1 MAEIVVSIQAYCKIL
16 LHAVKHPHCAVNGV
30 LLAEDSKSKDRKVLK
45 FVDCVPL
52 FHLTLSLAPMLEAA
66 LLQIDAY
73 CKSRGYVIAGYY
85 QANENIRDK
94 ELNNVARTIGRRIQ
108 ESCPDSHIFM
118 VDNERLYPE
127 SVSELYRI
135 YSPKENS
142 WKQEENKVTVTEET
156 LRTAAMLLSSQSFRE
171 VDVVDFDNHFNDITQ
186 DWRNLQINQMLEK
199 CT

>member
-1 MAEIVVSIQAYCKIL
+1 MAEIIVSIQAYCKIL
-16 LHAVKHPHCAVNGV
+16 LHAVKHPHCSVNGV

-45 FVDCVPL
+45 FVDCIPL

-85 QANENIRDK
+85 QANENLRDK
-94 ELNNVARTIGRRIQ
+94 ELNNVAKTIGRRIQ
-108 ESCPDSHIFM
+108 ENCPDSHIFM
-118 VDNERLYPE
+118 VDNERLHPE

-142 WKQEENKVTVTEET
+142 WKQEENKETVTEET